1 MRKDKYGQ
9 LIYSEDDICRMMLE
23 DRERHVKYIL
33 VDKPIP
39 FSDELELKKIPKI
52 LEYVTSDQT
61 IDEFDER
68 LQSNWHMPEEYKNL
82 DIVVWLLDKCQNDTE
97 RQRVGHELLLYVD
110 RNLLPLL
117 QYLKYIVDLM
127 REHNIIWGVG
137 RGSSVS
143 SYVLFLIGVH
153 KIDSIFHDLRVE
165 EFLK

>member
-61 IDEFDER
+61 IDEFDEG

-153 KIDSIFHDLRVE
+153 KIDSIFYSLEIE
-165 EFLK
+165 EFLR

>member
-1 MRKDKYGQ
+1 
-9 LIYSEDDICRMMLE
+9 MMLE

-33 VDKPIP
+33 VDKRIP

-61 IDEFDER
+61 IDEFDRE

-153 KIDSIFHDLRVE
+153 KIDSIFYSLEIE
-165 EFLK
+165 EFLR

>member
-33 VDKPIP
+33 VDKQIP

-52 LEYVTSDQT
+52 LEYVTSEQT
-61 IDEFDER
+61 IDEFDGE

-153 KIDSIFHDLRVE
+153 KIDSIYYDLRVE